1 MAYDL
6 LIRNGLVVDGSGEPS
21 FHADVAVKNGK
32 IAGVGKFNESATR
45 TINADGRV
53 VAPGFIDHHTHY
65 DPQTIW
71 DPLCS
76 FTVQNGNTSVIVG
89 QCGLVLAPA
98 RPEDRDWYLEMF
110 YKMEAIP
117 LTTMRNGV
125 NFTWGSIGGY
135 LDALGKN
142 RGVNAGA
149 FVGHSGVRRYVMG
162 EAAQERTATPEEIE
176 AMRQQV
182 REGILAGALGFSI
195 GKFADQGTSLFGVT
209 VPSSVA
215 TDEERYALASVLGEL
230 GTGVFQVNG
239 GAPGDTFSPNT
250 TSQELSRRTGRPAIY
265 NLISQEISK
274 PDEWKEHLQLLERG
288 FKSGTRAYASC
299 ISVTAGPVFNL
310 RQGLDTTEDEDLI
323 SPHIV
328 FQGMPTWDEIMAQP
342 VQERIRSLHD
352 LEIRKALSSEAVE
365 GRGAPTTYLM
375 PVGPVSPGSKMSFNR
390 RWDLVQV
397 FMTYHERNRKFAGK
411 SIEQVAQEQG
421 KGIMDAFLDLSLD
434 EDLETRFQVVDRNT
448 DAASQGP
455 ILGSPYTVI
464 GTTDGG
470 ARPDKQ
476 DRYEYSTNLLSH
488 WVREKQVISLEEAVY
503 RMTGRTAQMFDL
515 HDRGFIAPG
524 KAADITIFDPDT
536 IASKPREPVR
546 DFPGGGAR
554 VKREAVGIDY
564 VIVNGEVLLEAGEHT
579 GALPGQVLRGP
590 LYNGDR

>member
-1 MAYDL
+1 M
-6 LIRNGLVVDGSGEPS
+6 LIKNGRVVDGSGEPS
-21 FHADVAVKNGK
+21 FHGDVAVKNGK
-32 IAGVGKFNESATR
+32 IVGVGKFNGSATR

-71 DPLCS
+71 DPLS
-76 FTVQNGNTSVIVG
+76 SSTAQNGNTSVIVG

-98 RPEDRDWYLEMF
+98 RPDDQDWYLEMF
-110 YKMEAIP
+110 YNMEAIS
-117 LTTMRNGV
+117 LTAMRKGV
-125 NFTWGSIGGY
+125 DFTWGSIGDY
-135 LDALGKN
+135 LDALGRN

-149 FVGHSGVRRYVMG
+149 FIGHSGVRRYVMG
-162 EAAQERTATPEEIE
+162 EACQERPATSEEIE
-176 AMRQQV
+176 AMRQLV
-182 REGILAGALGFSI
+182 RDGILAGALGFSI
-195 GKFADQGTSLFGVT
+195 GKFVDQGTSLFGVT

-215 TDEERYALASVLGEL
+215 SDEETYALAGVLGEL

-239 GAPGDTFSPNT
+239 GAPGGTFGPNT

-274 PDEWKEHLQLLERG
+274 PDEWKEHLHLLEEA

-299 ISVTAGPVFNL
+299 ISTTAGPVFNL
-310 RQGLDTTEDEDLI
+310 RQGLDTAEDEDLI
-323 SPHIV
+323 SPHSV
-328 FQGMPTWDEIMAQP
+328 FQGMPTWDSIMAQP
-342 VQERIRSLHD
+342 VQERMRSLKD
-352 LEIRKALSSEAVE
+352 LEIRKALSAEAVE
-365 GRGAPTTYLM
+365 GGGPSTYLM
-375 PVGPVSPGSKMSFNR
+375 RVGPVAPGREMSFDR

-411 SIEQVAQEQG
+411 SIEQIAQEQG

-434 EDLETRFQVVDRNT
+434 EDLETRFQVIDRNT
-448 DAASQGP
+448 EAESQRQ

-476 DRYEYSTNLLSH
+476 DRFEYSTNLLSH
-488 WVREKQVISLEEAVY
+488 WVREKQVMSLEEAVY
-503 RMTGRTAQMFDL
+503 RMTGRKALMFDL

-546 DFPGGGAR
+546 DFPGGGAPR
-554 VKREAVGIDY
+554 VKRDAVGIDY
-564 VIVNGEVLLEAGEHT
+564 VIVNGEVLLEGGEHT

-590 LYNGDR
+590 LYSGDR